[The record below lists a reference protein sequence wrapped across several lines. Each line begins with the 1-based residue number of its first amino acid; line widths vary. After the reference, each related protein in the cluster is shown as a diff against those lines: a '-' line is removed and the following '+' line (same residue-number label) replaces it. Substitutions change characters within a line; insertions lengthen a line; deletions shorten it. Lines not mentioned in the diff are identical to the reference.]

1 MATDRI
7 TNDPPGNA
15 DTMHSAAGA
24 NLIDIPDPITDA
36 VMIQIDPVL
45 QMGAMTVASMMDCL
59 EEVTSEK
66 NSELAGIN
74 LIVSIAFGR
83 NQFVTTGLSDNEFV
97 HLLMEVTIQPT
108 GHRTFFHRQD
118 LFALE

>member
-1 MATDRI
+1 MYSAASANLINIPNRI
-7 TNDPPGNA
+7 TN
-15 DTMHSAAGA
+15 
-24 NLIDIPDPITDA
+24 PI
-36 VMIQIDPVL
+36 MIEINPVL
-45 QMGAMTVASMMDCL
+45 QVGAMTVAGMMDRF
-59 EEVTSEK
+59 EKITSEE

-74 LIVSIAFGR
+74 PIVSIAFGR